1 LKKKELHRIGV
12 NKAARSAGFSVSL
25 TWQSTSP
32 IFPFV
37 FRQPPFFFLPHSS
50 HILLSTC
57 IFLSLAAKM
66 HFSQRTILL
75 AGLLQSVQV
84 IAMDDLAVEFNTAVA
99 SGGTGLLAESK
110 LLFKLGKERR
120 L

>member
-1 LKKKELHRIGV
+1 
-12 NKAARSAGFSVSL
+12 
-25 TWQSTSP
+25 
-32 IFPFV
+32 
-37 FRQPPFFFLPHSS
+37 
-50 HILLSTC
+50 
-57 IFLSLAAKM
+57 M

-84 IAMDDLAVEFNTAVA
+84 IAMDDLAVEFNTAVT
-99 SGGTGLLAESK
+99 SGGTGVLAESK